1 MEEIPIAPLTA
12 SHKRKM
18 VKGEKFRIK
27 HGSGVM
33 LVKPHRVPKIMKAF
47 RNGKSHTISM
57 TDEEVH
63 ANGGSIFGNKF
74 DRFLD
79 KHGVKKA
86 VYAIGDQIKPV
97 AKAGITAGLLGGAA
111 ALTGLETF
119 ATGGAGA
126 SLAPAIGVGALGLS
140 AFANDYLDN
149 PRKYQGTQAKKD
161 ANLALNDLKN
171 AGMSK
176 VGQYGNQIGGQYG
189 MSELGTNPYAS
200 LNSITG
206 NNSGVL
212 GQANGQ
218 QAIANSI
225 NQQLSNAQVF
235 ARDSLYTA
243 PVLSGGLNAP
253 SVLQSAQL
261 QNPLRVNP
269 LIGTP
274 TPVSIQAPNTQ
285 SSPTQVASHYGKV
298 FGTGI
303 KPHNDHIMNGTGLHH
318 IVKRHSE
325 SHLVKGKGV
334 KERHGK
340 LIEMGSIGIHGNL
353 NRTPQALTPAPYA
366 SNFMWSSTLP
376 PAYRRFSST
385 PASPSPLF

>member
-1 MEEIPIAPLTA
+1 MEEIPIQPLTA

-18 VKGEKFRIK
+18 IKGESFRIK
-27 HGSGVM
+27 KGGAVM
-33 LVKPHRVPKIMKAF
+33 LVHPHRVPKIMKAF

-57 TDEEVH
+57 TAEEVH
-63 ANGGSIFGNKF
+63 ANGGSIFGDKF
-74 DRFLD
+74 DKFLD
-79 KHGVKKA
+79 KHGAKKA
-86 VYAIGDQIKPV
+86 VYAVGDQLKPV
-97 AKAGITAGLLGGAA
+97 AKAGITAGILGGAA
-111 ALTGLETF
+111 ALSGLETF

-126 SLAPAIGVGALGLS
+126 SLVPAIGVGALGLT
-140 AFANDYLDN
+140 ALANDYIDN

-161 ANLALNDLKN
+161 ANLALNDLKS

-176 VGQYGNQIGGQYG
+176 VGQYGNQVGGQYG
-189 MSELGTNPYAS
+189 MSELGTNPYGS
-200 LNSITG
+200 LNAMTG
-206 NNSGVL
+206 TNAGAL
-212 GQANGQ
+212 GTANGQ
-218 QAIANSI
+218 TAIANSI

-243 PVLSGGLNAP
+243 PVMSGGLNAP

-285 SSPTQVASHYGKV
+285 SSPTQIANHNGKI
-298 FGTGI
+298 F
-303 KPHNDHIMNGTGLHH
+303 GTGLHH

-325 SHLVKGKGV
+325 SHLVRGKGV

-340 LIEMGSIGIHGNL
+340 LIEMGSVGIHGNL
-353 NRTPQALTPAPYA
+353 TRTPQALTASPYA

>member
-18 VKGEKFRIK
+18 VKGQPFRIK
-27 HGSGVM
+27 HGGAVM

-47 RNGKSHTISM
+47 KNGKSHTISM

-63 ANGGSIFGNKF
+63 ANGGSIFGDRF
-74 DRFLD
+74 DRFLN

-86 VYAIGDQIKPV
+86 VYAVGDQLKPI
-97 AKAGITAGLLGGAA
+97 AKAGITAGILGGAT
-111 ALTGLETF
+111 ALSGLETF

-126 SLAPAIGVGALGLS
+126 SLVPAIGVGALGLS
-140 AFANDYLDN
+140 ALANDYIDN
-149 PRKYQGTQAKKD
+149 PKKYQGSKGQTQ
-161 ANLALNDLKN
+161 LNDLKS

-176 VGQYGNQIGGQYG
+176 VGAYGNQIGGQYG
-189 MSELGTNPYAS
+189 MSELGTNPYGT
-200 LNSITG
+200 LNAITG
-206 NNSGVL
+206 TNAGAL
-212 GQANGQ
+212 GTANGQ
-218 QAIANSI
+218 VAIANSI

-243 PVLSGGLNAP
+243 PVMSGGLNAP

-269 LIGTP
+269 LFGTP

-298 FGTGI
+298 FGTGLGTGI
-303 KPHNDHIMNGTGLHH
+303 HNDHIMNGNGIHH
-318 IVKRHSE
+318 IVKRHSQNHE
-325 SHLVKGKGV
+325 IRGKGV

-340 LIEMGSIGIHGNL
+340 LVEMGSIGIQGNL
-353 NRTPQALTPAPYA
+353 TRTPQALNPAPYA
-366 SNFMWSSTLP
+366 SNFVWSSTLP
-376 PAYRRFSST
+376 PAYRRFNTT
-385 PASPSPLF
+385 PASPAPLF

>member
-1 MEEIPIAPLTA
+1 MEEIPIQPLSA

-18 VKGEKFRIK
+18 VKGQPFRIK
-27 HGSGVM
+27 HGGAVM

-47 RNGKSHTISM
+47 KNGKSHTISM

-86 VYAIGDQIKPV
+86 VYAIGDQLKPV
-97 AKAGITAGLLGGAA
+97 AKAGITAGILGGAS

-126 SLAPAIGVGALGLS
+126 SLAPAIGVGALGLT
-140 AFANDYLDN
+140 ALANDYLDN
-149 PRKYQGTQAKKD
+149 PKKYQGSKGQTQ
-161 ANLALNDLKN
+161 LNDLKS
-171 AGMSK
+171 AGMTK
-176 VGQYGNQIGGQYG
+176 VGAYGNQIGGQYG
-189 MSELGTNPYAS
+189 MSELGTNPYGT
-200 LNSITG
+200 LNAMTG
-206 NNSGVL
+206 TNAGAL
-212 GQANGQ
+212 GTANGQ
-218 QAIANSI
+218 VAIANSI

-243 PVLSGGLNAP
+243 PVMSGGLNAP

-274 TPVSIQAPNTQ
+274 TPVSIQAPNSQLTPEQ
-285 SSPTQVASHYGKV
+285 IAFHNAIGR
-298 FGTGI
+298 GI
-303 KPHNDHIMNGTGLHH
+303 KPHNDHIVNGNGIHH
-318 IVKRHSE
+318 IVKRHSQ
-325 SHLVKGKGV
+325 SHILRGTGV

-340 LIEMGSIGIHGNL
+340 HVEMGSIGIHGNL
-353 NRTPQALTPAPYA
+353 TRTPQALTPAPYA
-366 SNFMWSSTLP
+366 SNFVWSSTLP
-376 PAYRRFSST
+376 PAYRRFNTT
-385 PASPSPLF
+385 PASPAPLF

>member
-18 VKGEKFRIK
+18 VKGESFRIK
-27 HGSGVM
+27 HGGAVM

-57 TDEEVH
+57 TAEEVH
-63 ANGGSIFGNKF
+63 ANGGSIFGSKF

-79 KHGVKKA
+79 RHGVKKA
-86 VYAIGDQIKPV
+86 VYAVGDQIKPI
-97 AKAGITAGLLGGAA
+97 AKTAITAGLLGGAA
-111 ALTGLETF
+111 GLSGLETF

-126 SLAPAIGVGALGLS
+126 SLVPAIGAGALGLS
-140 AFANDYLDN
+140 VLANDYLDN

-161 ANLALNDLKN
+161 ANIALNDLKN
-171 AGMSK
+171 AGMTK

-189 MSELGTNPYAS
+189 MSELGTNPYGS
-200 LNSITG
+200 LNAMTG
-206 NNSGVL
+206 QNLGAL

-218 QAIANSI
+218 TAIANSI

-253 SVLQSAQL
+253 SVLQSTQL
-261 QNPLRVNP
+261 ANPLRVNP

-274 TPVSIQAPNTQ
+274 TPVSIQAPNNT
-285 SSPTQVASHYGKV
+285 PAQVASHNFY
-298 FGTGI
+298 GTGI
-303 KPHNDHIMNGTGLHH
+303 KPHNDHIMTGNGLHH
-318 IVKRHSE
+318 IVKRHSQNHE
-325 SHLVKGKGV
+325 IRGKGV
-334 KERHGK
+334 KARTGK
-340 LIEMGSIGIHGNL
+340 LVEMGSIGIHGNL
-353 NRTPQALTPAPYA
+353 TRTPQALVGAPYA
-366 SNFMWSSTLP
+366 SNFVWSSTLP
-376 PAYRRFSST
+376 PAYRRFNST
-385 PASPSPLF
+385 PAPPAPLF

>member
-18 VKGEKFRIK
+18 VKGQPFRIK
-27 HGSGVM
+27 HGGAVM

-47 RNGKSHTISM
+47 KNGKSHTISM

-63 ANGGSIFGNKF
+63 ANGGSIFGDRF
-74 DRFLD
+74 DRFLN

-86 VYAIGDQIKPV
+86 VYAVGDQLKPV
-97 AKAGITAGLLGGAA
+97 AKAGITAGILGGAA
-111 ALTGLETF
+111 ALSGLETF

-126 SLAPAIGVGALGLS
+126 SLVPAIGVGALGLS
-140 AFANDYLDN
+140 ALANDYIDN
-149 PRKYQGTQAKKD
+149 PKKYQGSKGQTQ
-161 ANLALNDLKN
+161 LNDLKS

-176 VGQYGNQIGGQYG
+176 VGAYGNQIGGQYG
-189 MSELGTNPYAS
+189 MSELGTNPYGT
-200 LNSITG
+200 LNAITG
-206 NNSGVL
+206 TNAGAL
-212 GQANGQ
+212 GTANGQ
-218 QAIANSI
+218 TAIANSI

-243 PVLSGGLNAP
+243 PVMSGGLNAP

-274 TPVSIQAPNTQ
+274 TPVSIQAPNSQLTPEQ
-285 SSPTQVASHYGKV
+285 LAFRHAIGQGLKSGV
-298 FGTGI
+298 
-303 KPHNDHIMNGTGLHH
+303 HNDHIMTGTGLHH
-318 IVKRHSE
+318 IVKRHSQNHE
-325 SHLVKGKGV
+325 IKGKGV

-340 LIEMGSIGIHGNL
+340 HVEMGSIGIHGNL
-353 NRTPQALTPAPYA
+353 TRTPQALNPAPYA
-366 SNFMWSSTLP
+366 SNFVWSSTLP
-376 PAYRRFSST
+376 PAYRRFNTT
-385 PASPSPLF
+385 PASPAPLF

>member
-1 MEEIPIAPLTA
+1 MEEIPIAPLSA

-18 VKGEKFRIK
+18 VKGESFRIK
-27 HGSGVM
+27 HGAGVM

-57 TDEEVH
+57 TAEEVH
-63 ANGGSIFGNKF
+63 ANGGSIFGDKF
-74 DRFLD
+74 DKFLD

-86 VYAIGDQIKPV
+86 VYAVGDQIKPV
-97 AKAGITAGLLGGAA
+97 AKAGITAGILGGAA

-140 AFANDYLDN
+140 ALANDFIDN
-149 PRKYQGTQAKKD
+149 PKKYQGSQAKKD
-161 ANLALNDLKN
+161 ANIALNDLKN

-176 VGQYGNQIGGQYG
+176 VGQYGNQIGSQYG

-200 LNSITG
+200 LNAMTG
-206 NNSGVL
+206 QQLGAL

-243 PVLSGGLNAP
+243 PVLNGGLNAP
-253 SVLQSAQL
+253 SVLQSTQL
-261 QNPLRVNP
+261 ANPLRVNP

-274 TPVSIQAPNTQ
+274 TPVSVQAPNNT
-285 SSPTQVASHYGKV
+285 PAQVASHNFY
-298 FGTGI
+298 GTGL
-303 KPHNDHIMNGTGLHH
+303 KPHNDHIATGSGLHH
-318 IVKRHSE
+318 IVKRHSMNHE
-325 SHLVKGKGV
+325 IRGKGV
-334 KERHGK
+334 KARHGK
-340 LIEMGSIGIHGNL
+340 LVEMGSIGIHGNL
-353 NRTPQALTPAPYA
+353 TRSPQSLTSSPYA
-366 SNFMWSSTLP
+366 TNFVWSSTLP
-376 PAYRRFSST
+376 PAYRRFNST
-385 PASPSPLF
+385 PAPPAPLF

>member
-1 MEEIPIAPLTA
+1 MEEIPIAHLSS
-12 SHKRKM
+12 SHKRKIM
-18 VKGEKFRIK
+18 KGEPIRIK
-27 HGSGVM
+27 HGGAVM
-33 LVKPHRVPKIMKAF
+33 LKVHSERMPKISKAF
-47 RNGKSHTISM
+47 KNGKAHTM
-57 TDEEVH
+57 TMSPEELH
-63 ANGGSIFGNKF
+63 INGGSIFGNKF
-74 DRFLD
+74 DKFLD

-86 VYAIGDQIKPV
+86 VYAVGDQLKPV
-97 AKAGITAGLLGGAA
+97 AKAGITAGILGGAA
-111 ALTGLETF
+111 ALSGLETF

-126 SLAPAIGVGALGLS
+126 SLVPAIGVGALGLT
-140 AFANDYLDN
+140 ALANDYLDN
-149 PRKYQGTQAKKD
+149 PKKYQGSKGQTQ
-161 ANLALNDLKN
+161 LNDLKS
-171 AGMSK
+171 AGMTK
-176 VGQYGNQIGGQYG
+176 VGAYGNQIGGQYG

-206 NNSGVL
+206 NNSGAL

-218 QAIANSI
+218 LAIANSI

-243 PVLSGGLNAP
+243 PVMSGGLNAP

-274 TPVSIQAPNTQ
+274 TPVSIQAPNSQLTPEQ
-285 SSPTQVASHYGKV
+285 LAFRHAIGQGL
-298 FGTGI
+298 
-303 KPHNDHIMNGTGLHH
+303 KPHNDHIMTGTGLHH

-325 SHLVKGKGV
+325 SHLVRGKGV

-353 NRTPQALTPAPYA
+353 TRSPQSLTSAPYA
-366 SNFMWSSTLP
+366 SNFVWSSTLP
-376 PAYRRFSST
+376 PAYRRFNTT
-385 PASPSPLF
+385 PASPAPLF

>member
-18 VKGEKFRIK
+18 VKGEPFRIK
-27 HGSGVM
+27 HGAGVM

-63 ANGGSIFGNKF
+63 ANGGSIFGDKFNK
-74 DRFLD
+74 FLD
-79 KHGVKKA
+79 KHGAKKA
-86 VYAIGDQIKPV
+86 VYAVGDQLKPV
-97 AKAGITAGLLGGAA
+97 AKAGITAGILGGAA
-111 ALTGLETF
+111 ALSGLETF

-126 SLAPAIGVGALGLS
+126 SLVPAIGVGALGLT
-140 AFANDYLDN
+140 ALANDYLDN
-149 PRKYQGTQAKKD
+149 PKKYQGSKGQTQ
-161 ANLALNDLKN
+161 LNDLKS

-206 NNSGVL
+206 NNSGAL

-218 QAIANSI
+218 LAIANSI

-243 PVLSGGLNAP
+243 PVMSGGLNAP

-285 SSPTQVASHYGKV
+285 SSPTQIANHYGKV

-303 KPHNDHIMNGTGLHH
+303 HH

-325 SHLVKGKGV
+325 SHLVRGKGV

-353 NRTPQALTPAPYA
+353 TRTPQALTASPYA

-385 PASPSPLF
+385 PAPPAPLF